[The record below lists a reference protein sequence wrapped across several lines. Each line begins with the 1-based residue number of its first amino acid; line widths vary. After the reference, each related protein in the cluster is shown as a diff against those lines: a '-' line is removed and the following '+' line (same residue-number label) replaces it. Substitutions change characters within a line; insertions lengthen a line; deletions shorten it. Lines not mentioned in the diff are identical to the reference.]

1 MYMSRI
7 AAIKPGLQRDH
18 VFVAESIGNHR
29 EPRARGQM
37 KSVLRIFL
45 PDLLQMLY
53 NKSFAVNRG
62 WLYRKKIWQ
71 NPLFPTS
78 L

>member
-7 AAIKPGLQRDH
+7 AAIKPGLPKDR

-37 KSVLRIFL
+37 KSVLIIFL

-53 NKSFAVNRG
+53 NKAFAVKKG

-71 NPLFPTS
+71 NPLSPTS